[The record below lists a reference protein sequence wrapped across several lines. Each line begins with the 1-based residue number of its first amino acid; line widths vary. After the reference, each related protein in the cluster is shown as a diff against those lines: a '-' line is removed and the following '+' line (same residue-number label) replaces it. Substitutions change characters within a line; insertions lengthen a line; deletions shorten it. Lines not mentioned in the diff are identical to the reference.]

1 MSIAYDAASNSSQS
15 TGNLTWDHTP
25 SGTPKGVLVF
35 VLAADNG
42 LDEVTGVTYGG
53 VSLVEVALSPLL
65 KTTTVPL
72 AAHAYFLGSSVPTG
86 VQEVV
91 VTVSNADSD
100 RQALCYTV
108 TSSQDSAVQ
117 NTATWLEEAT
127 TDPTATLALSG
138 EECWVALTAL
148 SDSNSV
154 GAISPLSGWTSNLEV
169 SGFFSRT
176 GYWYRYN
183 TVGTSDVT
191 IGYDGTELT
200 DSIGIGVAIKEV
212 AVGPTEETVTFNSN
226 SHIWDTVT
234 ATFNSNSH
242 IYAEEVFN
250 SNSHI
255 WNTETETFNSNSHL
269 YAEEVFNSNS
279 HIWDTVTATF
289 NSNSHIWDTETETF
303 NSNSHLYAEE
313 TGTFNS
319 NSHLYAEET
328 GTFISNASILYN
340 TITATFNSN
349 SHIWDTITTTFN
361 SNSNIWDTET
371 ETFNSD
377 SNIYDIETVTFNSNS
392 HLWDTVT
399 ETFNS
404 NSNIWDTVT
413 EAFNSDSNI
422 YDIETATFN
431 SNSYLWST
439 DTVTVQSDARII
451 SRAQIENEY
460 RIPKRIQP
468 TMRNT
473 DTTPQTGTRRS
484 STRGFRIL

>member
-53 VSLVEVALSPLL
+53 VPLVEVALSPLL

-108 TSSQDSAVQ
+108 TSSQDSEVQ

-212 AVGPTEETVTFNSN
+212 AVGPTEETVTFTSN
-226 SHIWDTVT
+226 AILQDAVTETFTSNATLYGAVTETYLSNATLYGTVT
-234 ATFNSNSH
+234 ETYTSNAH
-242 IYAEEVFN
+242 LFTTG
-250 SNSHI
+250 
-255 WNTETETFNSNSHL
+255 TETETYLSN
-269 YAEEVFNSNS
+269 
-279 HIWDTVTATF
+279 
-289 NSNSHIWDTETETF
+289 
-303 NSNSHLYAEE
+303 
-313 TGTFNS
+313 
-319 NSHLYAEET
+319 
-328 GTFISNASILYN
+328 SILYN
-340 TITATFNSN
+340 EISTTYLSN
-349 SHIWDTITTTFN
+349 SVLYAAGVTVPFTTTSLLYDENTSTFT
-361 SNSNIWDTET
+361 SNANLVTGQSFTSNAFLWTGITEVAAFT
-371 ETFNSD
+371 DETYEEAAFIN
-377 SNIYDIETVTFNSNS
+377 ETYEEAAFIN
-392 HLWDTVT
+392 
-399 ETFNS
+399 ETYE
-404 NSNIWDTVT
+404 
-413 EAFNSDSNI
+413 EAAFIN
-422 YDIETATFN
+422 ET
-431 SNSYLWST
+431 Y
-439 DTVTVQSDARII
+439 
-451 SRAQIENEY
+451 
-460 RIPKRIQP
+460 
-468 TMRNT
+468 
-473 DTTPQTGTRRS
+473 
-484 STRGFRIL
+484 